1 MNGVGGLSILRCMI
15 CDMNKQI
22 EALLVERLGYERRG
36 LKDRVKGVDDALRE
50 LGFEHKYLS
59 EPEIETAS
67 IEPVAERAT
76 RKAVSK
82 RKA

>member
-1 MNGVGGLSILRCMI
+1 MI
-15 CDMNKQI
+15 WNMNKQI
-22 EALLVERLGYERRG
+22 DALLIEREGYVRRG
-36 LKDRVKGVDDALRE
+36 LKDRVKACDDALAA
-50 LGFEHKYLS
+50 LGHKGKT
-59 EPEIETAS
+59 PEIETAA

>member
-1 MNGVGGLSILRCMI
+1 MI
-15 CDMNKQI
+15 CNMNKQI

-36 LKDRVKGVDDALRE
+36 LKDRVKGVDAALRE
-50 LGFEHKYLS
+50 LGFEHKYLIN
-59 EPEIETAS
+59 PEIETAS

>member
-1 MNGVGGLSILRCMI
+1 MI
-15 CDMNKQI
+15 CVMNKQI

-36 LKDRVKGVDDALRE
+36 LKDRVKGVDAALRE

>member
-1 MNGVGGLSILRCMI
+1 MI
-15 CDMNKQI
+15 GNMNKQI
-22 EALLVERLGYERRG
+22 EALLVERSGYEMRG
-36 LKDRVKGVDDALRE
+36 LKDRVKACDAALRE

-67 IEPVAERAT
+67 IEPVTERAT
-76 RKAVSK
+76 RKAASK